1 MLVELTKVEVIE
13 GSPAI
18 SRVYINPQHVVS
30 VVEDNLAYNNL
41 KEGLIKAGVHEQFS
55 VSKMILYS
63 GGANTETGMIMG
75 DPRLIKEKLDGKRR
89 ILRG

>member
-1 MLVELTKVEVIE
+1 MLVELTKVEVIK
-13 GSPAI
+13 GSISI
-18 SRVYINPQHVVS
+18 SRVYVNPQHVVS

-41 KEGLIKAGVHEQFS
+41 KEGLIEAGVHEQFS

-63 GGANTETGMIMG
+63 GGSETETVMIMG
-75 DPRLIKEKLDGKRR
+75 NPRLIKEKLNGKRQ

>member
-63 GGANTETGMIMG
+63 GGANTETVMIMG

-89 ILRG
+89 VLRG

>member
-1 MLVELTKVEVIE
+1 MLVELTKVEVIK
-13 GSPAI
+13 GSLSI
-18 SRVYINPQHVVS
+18 SRVYVNPQHVVS

-41 KEGLIKAGVHEQFS
+41 KEGLIEAGVHEQFS

-63 GGANTETGMIMG
+63 GGSETETVMIMG
-75 DPRLIKEKLDGKRR
+75 NPRLIKEKLDGKRQ